1 MCKKIIY
8 SENIR
13 VYKYLGFLFTPSGEI
28 QSGLKDLRDR
38 AFKAFMKLKTKMGS
52 SFRTNIVIT
61 LKLVDALIKPILL
74 YASDFWGSL
83 KLPVD
88 NPIKKLHMMIYKQ
101 ILGVQKQTTNIG
113 VLLEL
118 GEIPLIIYANKFSV
132 KNWERIRNK
141 RANFLLLSSYKDA
154 LNENLTWLSN
164 IRKILELNG
173 MLIFLYRTAWGKNP
187 TYS

>member
-1 MCKKIIY
+1 
-8 SENIR
+8 
-13 VYKYLGFLFTPSGEI
+13 
-28 QSGLKDLRDR
+28 
-38 AFKAFMKLKTKMGS
+38 
-52 SFRTNIVIT
+52 
-61 LKLVDALIKPILL
+61 
-74 YASDFWGSL
+74 
-83 KLPVD
+83 
-88 NPIKKLHMMIYKQ
+88 MMIYKQ

-164 IRKILELNG
+164 IRNILEHNG
-173 MLIFLYRTAWGKNP
+173 MLIFYIEPDGEKKHLFIID
-187 TYS
+187 YSND